1 MIFVTALGEA
11 AEGSPMEGVD
21 GAGQQLWQP
30 VEFGCWLPTRL
41 ALSVLV
47 VGKSRRSWKGKHF
60 FMQNFPDETV
70 PGRLNKVTAGG
81 RFFF

>member
-47 VGKSRRSWKGKHF
+47 VGKSRRSWKGKQVVNN
-60 FMQNFPDETV
+60 M
-70 PGRLNKVTAGG
+70 GRIKGNLLLCFLSWLAIPPT
-81 RFFF
+81 